1 MYHHAAESKGTE
13 SGGTEYAVEEYRHG
27 MVLKNVAPIPDD

>member
-13 SGGTEYAVEEYRHG
+13 RGGTEYAVEEYRHG
-27 MVLKNVAPIPDD
+27 TMLKNVALLTDS